1 MLKRI
6 FIGLLIFA
14 GIIVLAGAVLFIW
27 IRGSAPKTDKEFL
40 SQLKGEIVF
49 TRRNDEGISD
59 IWKINANGTGERL
72 LYHNDKNLFKTDSRN
87 PLWSNDGSKIY
98 FISFDKNK
106 KQQIYEMDA
115 DGGNVKLAKNPDR
128 IPLSGSEISREKSI
142 KGLNGN
148 LYITQNNKKIQV
160 FKHSGYYDQDFSYST
175 GAREASWSPDKKYI
189 IFEVDGFITV
199 ADKNGR
205 ITKITE
211 GNAPDWKY

>member
-14 GIIVLAGAVLFIW
+14 GIIVLAGAALFIW

-72 LYHNDKNLFKTDSRN
+72 LYHNDKNKTRTSF
-87 PLWSNDGSKIY
+87 PCWSLNGSKIY
-98 FISFDKNK
+98 FLMYDLINK

-115 DGGNVKLAKNPDR
+115 DGKNVKLAVNPDK
-128 IPLSGSEISREKSI
+128 IPLDVNWNSRDEDI
-142 KGLNGN
+142 KVIRGDLFIIING
-148 LYITQNNKKIQV
+148 QKKMI
-160 FKHSGYYDQDFSYST
+160 YD
-175 GAREASWSPDKKYI
+175 ARYDGKFYMGVSHASWSSDKKYI
-189 IFEVDGFITV
+189 IFEVDGFIAV